1 MQCQKAIKPT
11 FELKR
16 TLIEKTVM
24 TVVPI
29 GLLYVLKR
37 FPEHEEAITRLYRKN
52 ESFRILVND
61 YGRCEEA
68 LRHWRRLASG
78 EAPLR
83 AAEYAAL
90 LQELEA
96 DILGYLGVPS

>member
-1 MQCQKAIKPT
+1 MP
-11 FELKR
+11 
-16 TLIEKTVM
+16 
-24 TVVPI
+24 VVPI
-29 GLLYVLKR
+29 GLLYVLNR

-52 ESFRILVND
+52 ESFQILVKD

-68 LRHWRRLASG
+68 LRHWRTLASG

-90 LQELEA
+90 LQELEEEV
-96 DILGYLGVPS
+96 LGYLRVPS

>member
-1 MQCQKAIKPT
+1 
-11 FELKR
+11 
-16 TLIEKTVM
+16 M

-29 GLLYVLKR
+29 GLLHVLNR
-37 FPEHEEAITRLYRKN
+37 FPEHEEPIKRLYRKN
-52 ESFRILVND
+52 ESFQILVKD

-68 LRHWRRLASG
+68 LRHWRTLASG

-90 LQELEA
+90 LQELEEEV
-96 DILGYLGVPS
+96 LGYLRVPS